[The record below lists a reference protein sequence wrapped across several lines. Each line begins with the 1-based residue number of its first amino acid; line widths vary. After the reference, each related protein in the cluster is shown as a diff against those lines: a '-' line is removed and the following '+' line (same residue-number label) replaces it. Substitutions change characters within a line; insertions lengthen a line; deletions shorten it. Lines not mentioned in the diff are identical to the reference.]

1 MNTSTLPI
9 SKRWHQH
16 LWIISILYFSLGL
29 FNILFAW
36 LGLICVAIPITTA
49 MIKNDKSFCYLYCPR
64 SKMLN
69 LLGHRLK
76 LSRYKAP
83 PALFSYPWFR
93 KGFMFLFFGSAFTL
107 YCTTFIHIRGQST
120 QAILLSLWEFHLPWT
135 VRSIYTIPSPLA
147 LFALSSYSAMLLS
160 MILSIIMMILYKPRS
175 WCTCCPM
182 GTLTQSICMD
192 NVKEQLKR

>member
-83 PALFSYPWFR
+83 QPCSAIH
-93 KGFMFLFFGSAFTL
+93 GSAKDLCFSSLDLPSHSTAPL
-107 YCTTFIHIRGQST
+107 LFISEDNLHKQFSSLCGNSTYHGQYGVFIQFRVPSH
-120 QAILLSLWEFHLPWT
+120 SL
-135 VRSIYTIPSPLA
+135 R
-147 LFALSSYSAMLLS
+147 
-160 MILSIIMMILYKPRS
+160 
-175 WCTCCPM
+175 
-182 GTLTQSICMD
+182 
-192 NVKEQLKR
+192 